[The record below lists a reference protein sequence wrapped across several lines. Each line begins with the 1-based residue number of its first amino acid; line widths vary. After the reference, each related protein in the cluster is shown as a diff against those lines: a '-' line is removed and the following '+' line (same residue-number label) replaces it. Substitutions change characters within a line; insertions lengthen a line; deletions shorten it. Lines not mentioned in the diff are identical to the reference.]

1 MSQREKNDYIKF
13 RSLPKSFMT
22 ICGLWYYEN
31 SSLIYRIIPYKQI
44 AICCTIALGMLKYI
58 YENHSNLAIVIKCLS
73 LATGYLFVMCFTLN
87 KEDLNNLQKALDPY
101 LEETLKDLKIS
112 KFILKNVSIF
122 KYITKVYTAIIIF
135 TSLFYVCIPLFLIFY
150 VNHHHINVT
159 HYPGLYQTSYL
170 WARPAKGLG
179 YQIQYLF
186 EVFGAYTLAV
196 VTISVDTLFM
206 LYIFQIVGRLRI
218 ISYNISHSGDDKN
231 VLSASVA
238 HYAKLIKYI
247 ALLQKIYGPITL
259 ITVVT
264 NAVIICTVLFQL
276 SHATFTFSEKSIIQL
291 LAFSMHLSLKTL
303 QTFLYSWSG
312 SVLIEESEKCQYAVY
327 TSNWYG
333 NKKLMTSIVI
343 VLSQPP
349 LVLTACNFS
358 IINVKV
364 FVMVLNTSLSYFF
377 LLQTVEENNSNSK

>member
-44 AICCTIALGMLKYI
+44 AICGTIALGMLKYI

-73 LATGYLFVMCFTLN
+73 LATGYLFVIFKVKILFYSFSILRKSKFDLTHSIFQVMCFTLN

-101 LEETLKDLKIS
+101 LEDTLKDLKIS
-112 KFILKNVSIF
+112 KLILKNVSVF
-122 KYITKVYTAIIIF
+122 KYITKVHTAIIIF

-186 EVFGAYTLAV
+186 EVFGAYTLAA

-206 LYIFQIVGRLRI
+206 LYIFQIVGRLRK

-231 VLSASVA
+231 SLSASVA

-276 SHATFTFSEKSIIQL
+276 SHVSYLIN
-291 LAFSMHLSLKTL
+291 LKTINCL
-303 QTFLYSWSG
+303 
-312 SVLIEESEKCQYAVY
+312 
-327 TSNWYG
+327 TSN
-333 NKKLMTSIVI
+333 
-343 VLSQPP
+343 
-349 LVLTACNFS
+349 
-358 IINVKV
+358 
-364 FVMVLNTSLSYFF
+364 
-377 LLQTVEENNSNSK
+377 